1 MSKALLKVAHEGLFD
16 NADIGEHL
24 LKEGADINY
33 RNKYGNSPLHIAAA
47 AGSMRLVSVLLKH
60 GAKVGLVD
68 YNGKTPL
75 EKAIR
80 NGHNDVADILLRNG
94 AKNYEEK
101 GLFLS
106 RR

>member
-1 MSKALLKVAHEGLFD
+1 
-16 NADIGEHL
+16 
-24 LKEGADINY
+24 
-33 RNKYGNSPLHIAAA
+33 
-47 AGSMRLVSVLLKH
+47 MRLVSVLLKH